1 MPLLPPL
8 ALFAPER
15 PWQANS
21 LGKSLLRGTQ
31 LWPAAERPQHGMAG
45 FGILGGRGYCS
56 TGEPGVRP
64 KPLLLSRRAS
74 RPHPPRPPKS
84 LSCHPA
90 HHGVPPESPQPRA
103 KVAPGLDVE
112 LCLSSLAVPLAPTP
126 SLHCTPPLRGFL
138 GAPPGTALCCWYLQ
152 HGSGSGSCS
161 HSSSVG

>member
-74 RPHPPRPPKS
+74 RPHPQGLPNP
-84 LSCHPA
+84 
-90 HHGVPPESPQPRA
+90 SP
-103 KVAPGLDVE
+103 V
-112 LCLSSLAVPLAPTP
+112 
-126 SLHCTPPLRGFL
+126 TPP
-138 GAPPGTALCCWYLQ
+138 TM
-152 HGSGSGSCS
+152 GSPLS
-161 HSSSVG
+161 HPSPVPR